1 MKLPRSL
8 NNGSILLFGTKIY
21 EIQPCVWLYDIDI
34 FSHKNCGIP
43 TVTILLTSSLS
54 LLPREKKVR
63 SFIEHLIYVNCLH
76 PHKNHVR

>member
-43 TVTILLTSSLS
+43 IVTILLTSSLS
-54 LLPREKKVR
+54 FITQGEK
-63 SFIEHLIYVNCLH
+63 SQIIY
-76 PHKNHVR
+76 